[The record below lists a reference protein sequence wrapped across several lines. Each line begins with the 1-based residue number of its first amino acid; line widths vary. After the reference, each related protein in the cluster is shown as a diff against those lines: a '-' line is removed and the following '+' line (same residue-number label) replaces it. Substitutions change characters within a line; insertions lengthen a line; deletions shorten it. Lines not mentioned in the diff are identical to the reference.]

1 MTDAHIETPSL
12 LMARKA
18 SNADS
23 SARDGEMLPLS
34 AGEGAT
40 GTGLVIT
47 ATGAAAVAGIVDVD
61 DDADTVAAVC
71 V

>member
-1 MTDAHIETPSL
+1 
-12 LMARKA
+12 MARKA

-23 SARDGEMLPLS
+23 SARDGEMLPVS

-47 ATGAAAVAGIVDVD
+47 ATAAAAVATIVDVAE
-61 DDADTVAAVC
+61 DADTMAAVC
-71 V
+71 G